1 MKEIIMNPGHEPAE
15 ESDTPELPQS
25 DPDAYALIENS
36 VSSRVKVHIAARS
49 HQGNGRPINEDHYLV
64 VRVERSLETVLTN
77 LPVGALPRRFDETAY
92 GMLVADGLD
101 GMPAGGM
108 ASAMAVCKIVEL
120 VVNTPDWIMKM
131 DRRKA
136 AVVKR
141 RMSERFRKVDEA
153 LKQHTEKETRLLG
166 MGTTLTVAC
175 SLGADLF
182 LGHIGDS
189 RAYLLRGDDLHQL
202 THDHTLA
209 QALIDAGIGEAENA
223 IVLGMRRVL
232 TSALGTAHRKIYPQ
246 VERWQLCHGDQLLL
260 CTDGLTESVDAETI
274 KSVLLAASSA
284 GEACGELVEN
294 AVSSG
299 GDNVTVILARYS
311 FPQNA

>member
-1 MKEIIMNPGHEPAE
+1 MNPGHEPAE
-15 ESDTPELPQS
+15 ERDTSEPPQS
-25 DPDAYALIENS
+25 TPDAYALIENS
-36 VSSRVKVHIAARS
+36 ASSRFQVDIAARS
-49 HQGNGRPINEDHYLV
+49 HQGNGRTNNEDHYLV
-64 VRVERSLETVLTN
+64 VRVERSLETALTN
-77 LPVGALPRRFDETAY
+77 LPEGTLPRRVDETAY
-92 GMLVADGLD
+92 GMLVADGLG

-153 LKQHTEKETRLLG
+153 LKEHTEKDTRLVG
-166 MGTTLTVAC
+166 MGTTLTAAC
-175 SLGADLF
+175 SLGPHLF

-189 RAYLLRGDDLHQL
+189 RAYLLRGDELHQL
-202 THDHTLA
+202 TRDHTLA

-232 TSALGTAHRKIYPQ
+232 TAALGTTRLKVYPQ
-246 VERWQLCHGDQLLL
+246 VGQWQLCHCDQLLL

-284 GEACGELVEN
+284 DEACSKLVEN
-294 AVSSG
+294 ALSCG